1 MANNNVIMIS
11 LKAIVTL
18 NHFHNH
24 MLVES
29 EKLKKI
35 KEIQC
40 IDTSM
45 EVHTT
50 ENKLN
55 IIHFDK
61 FNSTQQNTALS
72 NSQVSI
78 KNNIINT
85 STTELDKKLSTLNK
99 TEKKLEMDNNKIIEP
114 TENDNFELSEEYDK
128 YILVENVHMQSLFC
142 DNNENE
148 LNQLMSDYNAV
159 NEKIFQQFR
168 SNPNFF
174 KKAIKDYTLAMKNS
188 LTSKESLLNT
198 LHSFGE
204 QLKEKRK

>member
-55 IIHFDK
+55 ILHFDK
-61 FNSTQQNTALS
+61 FNRTQQNTALS